1 MDRRCFIFG
10 AVSLPFLSRTVLAN
24 SPKLMVFKL
33 PACGCC
39 DAWIAHMQQAGFKSE
54 TENLSEPRMFILKKR
69 IGIPS
74 ELASCHTAFVN
85 NYVVEGHVPSGDV
98 LLLLSQMPD
107 ALGLTVPG
115 MPAGS
120 PGMEMGDH
128 RDPFDTFLILRDGNS
143 EVFKNHRGCLT
154 SASIEQISG
163 IS

>member
-1 MDRRCFIFG
+1 M
-10 AVSLPFLSRTVLAN
+10 P
-24 SPKLMVFKL
+24 
-33 PACGCC
+33 
-39 DAWIAHMQQAGFKSE
+39 QAGFKPE
-54 TENLSEPRMFILKKR
+54 TENLSEPRMFNLKKR
-69 IGIPS
+69 VGIIS

-98 LLLLSQMPD
+98 LLLPSQKPD

-120 PGMEMGDH
+120 PGMEMDDH

-143 EVFKNHRGCLT
+143 EVFKSHRGCLT